1 MSRTHRSPGR
11 RFKALTEELREKERF
26 MSHGYQ
32 SFQYFLEALK
42 SLGHSQCTTVWTKGT
57 VAYRCRTCQI
67 DDSSAICKMCFHLG
81 DHKFHDF
88 FMYHSES
95 GGCCDCGDR
104 DAWKEDGFCK
114 IHQVSNGKPGHLSP
128 ELHQLIEM
136 TVCWALEEL
145 SISVHMIWVR
155 RLKDRNAAVESEMRV
170 ASLFIDWLK
179 KVCSVDVFRNLLSV
193 LVTRKFLD
201 GSQFEEN
208 ERGGKAPLE
217 ILLKT
222 LGTMPEE
229 LTEGATTLYL
239 QMLHTGWFKN
249 QFTEELMKHYPLI
262 VDDIVGKVIK
272 HSQHEGVITECKA
285 LDSTLDRVMVQ
296 LFNVAPTVME
306 LIKNNN
312 LLEKLTSVF
321 DRVLKMSLNQ
331 RGTVSVEHEAIRH
344 KVYLRPQGDLR
355 LIVSHSPVAVYVL
368 NERLDVFEEIL
379 KVVTYLQWMN
389 PYTQNEP
396 VDFENDNAWA
406 LAIQLE
412 MNTMAIVFQLIACCY
427 SSVQNAE
434 NPETVKQALVEAGN
448 RTLKS
453 LHSYLSKETQ
463 KFTVKSSM
471 SLHIPLHRVLGAI
484 LSKLIL
490 LSWSDDKEGF
500 LSRLQVD
507 YTEAEVLSLLELPL
521 RIAVWMAKIRANQ
534 WQHVSEEFCRLQL
547 IYQGS
552 FWRDQSW
559 DMDLLLLQFC
569 AVAKEKMEHAI
580 ILRMAECFDLQDLVT
595 SASTGDEMLRFSPS
609 YIQEFL
615 HIILLVVR
623 DRCNTGM
630 NEEESLQYNVIQW
643 LCVRDQTYSQVGMK
657 IMCSQISVLVVVACD
672 FNSICTQ
679 TTFAIQISC
688 FTAADSNE
696 FAVA

>member
-1 MSRTHRSPGR
+1 MSRTHRSPGPR
-11 RFKALTEELREKERF
+11 LEALREELQEKERF
-26 MSHGYQ
+26 MLHDYQ
-32 SFQYFLEALK
+32 SFQDLLEALK
-42 SLGHSQCTTVWTKGT
+42 SSGHSQCTTVWTKDT

-67 DDSSAICKMCFHLG
+67 NDLRSASAFAFFSVIHACQGDIHVENGSSADSIVCGVDRAICEICFHQG

-88 FMYHSES
+88 IMYYSES
-95 GGCCDCGDR
+95 GGYCDCGDR

-114 IHQVSNGKPGHLSP
+114 IHQVSNKKPAHLP
-128 ELHQLIEM
+128 AKLYEPTRM

-145 SISVHMIWVR
+145 SISACIIWVR
-155 RLKDRNAAVESEMRV
+155 RLKDRKAAVEDEMRV

-179 KVCSVDVFRNLLSV
+179 KVCSVDVLRNLLSV

-201 GSQFEEN
+201 GSQFEKN
-208 ERGGKAPLE
+208 ARGGKAPLE

-222 LGTMPEE
+222 LGSMPEE
-229 LTEGATTLYL
+229 LREGATTLYL
-239 QMLHTGWFKN
+239 QMLHNGWFKS

-262 VDDIVGKVIK
+262 VDDVVGKVIK

-321 DRVLKMSLNQ
+321 DGVLKMSLNQ
-331 RGTVSVEHEAIRH
+331 RGTVSVEHQAIRH

-389 PYTQNEP
+389 PYTQNGP
-396 VDFENDNAWA
+396 VDFENDSAWT

-412 MNTMAIVFQLIACCY
+412 MNTMAIVFQLIARCY
-427 SSVQNAE
+427 SSAE
-434 NPETVKQALVEAGN
+434 CRETVKQALVEAGN

-453 LHSYLSKETQ
+453 LHSYLSEETQ
-463 KFTVKSSM
+463 KLTVKSSM

-484 LSKLIL
+484 LSKLVL
-490 LSWSDDKEGF
+490 FSWCDNKRGF

-521 RIAVWMAKIRANQ
+521 RIAVWMAQIQANQ
-534 WQHVSEEFCRLQL
+534 WQHVSEDFYRLQL

-552 FWRDQSW
+552 FWHDQSW

-580 ILRMAECFDLQDLVT
+580 VLRMAECFHLQDLVT
-595 SASTGDEMLRFSPS
+595 SASTGDKMLRFSPS

-615 HIILLVVR
+615 RIILLVVC
-623 DRCNTGM
+623 DRRNTGM
-630 NEEESLQYNVIQW
+630 NEVKMSSWVIFWFSTTLNVRGCLWQSF
-643 LCVRDQTYSQVGMK
+643 L
-657 IMCSQISVLVVVACD
+657 
-672 FNSICTQ
+672 TQ
-679 TTFAIQISC
+679 
-688 FTAADSNE
+688 
-696 FAVA
+696 